1 MFLIVFVFKGRSRT
15 KQDANEKSISADEE
29 VPKSP
34 WLEELAWGGVVIYK
48 VLLTPEG
55 LFD

>member
-1 MFLIVFVFKGRSRT
+1 MFIIVFLFKGRSRT
-15 KQDANEKSISADEE
+15 KQDANEKSISADKE

-34 WLEELAWGGVVIYK
+34 WLEDRAWGGVVIYT
-48 VLLTPEG
+48 VLLTFEG

>member
-1 MFLIVFVFKGRSRT
+1 MFTIVFVFKGRSRT

-34 WLEELAWGGVVIYK
+34 WLEDRAWGGVIMYI
-48 VLLTPEG
+48 
-55 LFD
+55 

>member
-1 MFLIVFVFKGRSRT
+1 MFIIVFAFKGRSRT

-29 VPKSP
+29 VLKSP
-34 WLEELAWGGVVIYK
+34 WLEDRAWGGVVIYT

>member
-1 MFLIVFVFKGRSRT
+1 MFIIVFVFKGRSRT

-34 WLEELAWGGVVIYK
+34 WLEDRAWGGVVIY
-48 VLLTPEG
+48 VVSLTFEG